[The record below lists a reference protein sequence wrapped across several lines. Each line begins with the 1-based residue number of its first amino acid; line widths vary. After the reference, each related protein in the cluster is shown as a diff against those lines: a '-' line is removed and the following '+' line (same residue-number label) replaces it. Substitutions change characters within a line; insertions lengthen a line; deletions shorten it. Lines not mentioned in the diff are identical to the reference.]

1 MGRQVATYAGK
12 RISLR
17 YARTGMAAVLVFA
30 LGVVF
35 GAFGA
40 LIAAVFGVVALYR
53 VVLRV

>member
-1 MGRQVATYAGK
+1 MGRQVPTYAGK

-35 GAFGA
+35 GAFGV
-40 LIAAVFGVVALYR
+40 LIAAMFGVVALYR

>member
-1 MGRQVATYAGK
+1 
-12 RISLR
+12 
-17 YARTGMAAVLVFA
+17 MAAGLIGFG